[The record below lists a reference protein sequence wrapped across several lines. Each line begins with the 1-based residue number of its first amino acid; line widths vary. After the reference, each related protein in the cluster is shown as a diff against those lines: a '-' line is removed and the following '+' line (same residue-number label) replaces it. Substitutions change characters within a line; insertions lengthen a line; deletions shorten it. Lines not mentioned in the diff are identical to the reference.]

1 MPPTPGKRRMT
12 QPRAKLDDPKQSAK
26 TFKRLMGLILKR
38 YKVHMIFVFLC
49 IIISVLA
56 SVQGTL
62 FIQTL
67 FDDYISPMVEQVAAL
82 LRERGIEVRT
92 GRFRTHMVVRLVND
106 GPVTILLDSEKTF

>member
-67 FDDYISPMVEQVAAL
+67 FDDYISPMVEQVTRGRQADFTPLLLAIARVAVFYLIGAAA
-82 LRERGIEVRT
+82 T
-92 GRFRTHMVVRLVND
+92 YTQ
-106 GPVTILLDSEKTF
+106 